1 MDGLQEMR
9 VLELG
14 GVASA
19 AYACKMLADLGADV
33 IKVEEPGGEAARKRG
48 PFPGGVPD
56 PEKSGLF
63 LYLNANKR
71 GVTLELPAEGG
82 QLEKLIGWANVLVHN
97 YPPAQM
103 RALGIDYERFRQI
116 NPRLV
121 MCSITPFGLT
131 GPYRDYQACELT
143 IAHGGGWAWLSP
155 NSSDLPDLPP
165 LKAAGIQG
173 DFQAG
178 LVGALTAAAAYY
190 RALSSGLGEH
200 IDISAQESVA
210 SLLEQ
215 NFVHY
220 TYAGRIASRLG
231 RRLLYPWGFF
241 RCRDGI
247 IFMVV
252 AEPDQWKRLM
262 ELMGN
267 PEWGEWEIFSDG
279 YKRSENSDVLKTYI
293 EEWTGGW
300 SVDGLFRA
308 GQEKRICMVP
318 LSSMATLAEEEQLKA
333 RGFFV
338 EVEHPKAGRLIHP
351 GAPYKLADGG
361 WRIARPAPLL
371 GEHNK
376 EVARML
382 EDGVKRAEHRA
393 TRPKPSGRPL
403 EGVRVADF
411 SWAWAGPFC
420 GMLLAHLGAEV
431 IKIESR
437 TRLDLGR
444 RLPIY
449 PTGMEPS
456 PDRCGYFNQWNQG
469 KKSFLLNLRKP
480 EAIAI
485 ARKLIAKCDVVLDN
499 YATGVMDRLGLG
511 YEDLKKIKPD
521 IIAASISGFGHTGP
535 YKDYMGYG
543 PAIVAM
549 SGLSSLT
556 GYQGGPPQEVGISYG
571 DPNGGIHAA
580 VAICAA
586 LAARALTGRGQF
598 IDLSLLEAMVAL
610 APEGWMEYAMNAVE
624 PPRIGNRDPI
634 MAPHDCF
641 PCAGDD
647 EWVTIVCG
655 NEDEWRRLC
664 RAIEMPRLADDQRFS
679 DASRRKANEDD
690 LTTLLSAWTR
700 TRTKWE
706 VTETLQQAG
715 VAAFASMN
723 SRDLAEDVHL
733 NERGFFARVP
743 HSEVGV
749 RTHAGV
755 QWRLTNGPNGVRCP
769 ALLLGQHTDWV
780 MSELLGYD
788 SNEIERLR
796 RE

>member
-1 MDGLQEMR
+1 
-9 VLELG
+9 
-14 GVASA
+14 
-19 AYACKMLADLGADV
+19 ML
-33 IKVEEPGGEAARKRG
+33 R
-48 PFPGGVPD
+48 
-56 PEKSGLF
+56 SG
-63 LYLNANKR
+63 
-71 GVTLELPAEGG
+71 
-82 QLEKLIGWANVLVHN
+82 Q
-97 YPPAQM
+97 
-103 RALGIDYERFRQI
+103 
-116 NPRLV
+116 
-121 MCSITPFGLT
+121 S
-131 GPYRDYQACELT
+131 
-143 IAHGGGWAWLSP
+143 
-155 NSSDLPDLPP
+155 
-165 LKAAGIQG
+165 
-173 DFQAG
+173 
-178 LVGALTAAAAYY
+178 
-190 RALSSGLGEH
+190 EH
-200 IDISAQESVA
+200 IDISSQEAVA

-220 TYAGRIASRLG
+220 TYVGRIASRLG

-241 RCRDGI
+241 PCRDGA

-252 AEPDQWKRLM
+252 AEADQWQRLM

-267 PEWGEWEIFSDG
+267 PEWAEWEIFADG
-279 YKRSENSDVLKTYI
+279 YKRSENSDVLRVYI
-293 EEWTGGW
+293 EAWTKQW
-300 SVDGLFRA
+300 TVDELFQA
-308 GQEKRICMVP
+308 AQEQRICMVP
-318 LSSMATLAEEEQLKA
+318 LSSMASLANEQQLKE

-338 EVEHPKAGRLIHP
+338 EVAHPRAGTLLHP
-351 GAPYKLADGG
+351 GAAYRLDDGS
-361 WRIARPAPLL
+361 WRIRRPAPLK
-371 GEHNK
+371 GQHDI

-382 EDGVKRAEHRA
+382 ASEDGRKRGLAQSSP
-393 TRPKPSGRPL
+393 TQGKRPL

-431 IKIESR
+431 IKIESH

-449 PTGMEPS
+449 PAGMEPS

-469 KKSFLLNLRKP
+469 KKSALLNLSKP

-485 ARKLIAKCDVVLDN
+485 AKQLISRCDVVLDN
-499 YATGVMDRLGLG
+499 FATGVMDRLGLA
-511 YEDLKKIKPD
+511 YKDLQKIKPD

-535 YKDYMGYG
+535 RKNYMGYG

-556 GYQGGPPQEVGISYG
+556 GYPSGPPQEVGISYG

-586 LAARALTGRGQF
+586 LATRERTGRGQY
-598 IDLSLLEAMVAL
+598 IDVSLLEAMVAL
-610 APEGWMEYAMNAVE
+610 TPEGWMEYAMNAVE